1 LFQPGIASVL
11 EDATTPTSVSDRIL
25 LKAMFDAA
33 VAAASPWDHIGK
45 FLPPPPMGRT
55 IIVGAGK
62 ASAQMARAV
71 DDIWTGSLEGL
82 VITGSGQS
90 IDCPRISTRL
100 ASHPVP
106 DVRGQ
111 HATQLLLEHLAGLTQ
126 DDLVIA
132 LISGGGSAMMPAP
145 AAGLTLADEQ
155 AINRALLACGAPIH
169 VMNLIRNQF
178 SLVKGGR
185 LALAAYPARVVT
197 LVLSDIPGDEP
208 SLVASGPTIP
218 MGGSREQARQVAKLY
233 NVDLPAAAATLL
245 RSDRNL
251 APLADDDRFAR
262 NEVYIVASASVSLKA
277 AAAEAER
284 MGLATQILSSSMEGE
299 ASVVG
304 TVQASLIREIRQY
317 RRPFRGPV
325 AILSGGET
333 TVTLKGKGRGGRNAE
348 FLLALAIG
356 IDGLEG
362 ISALA
367 ADTDGRDGSETNAGA
382 FADGT
387 TVSRMRQRG
396 IDPTAWLLNNDAYSA
411 FEAIGDLLFT
421 GPTGTNVNDFRAI
434 LVR

>member
-1 LFQPGIASVL
+1 MPADAATPDRVL
-11 EDATTPTSVSDRIL
+11 LR
-25 LKAMFDAA
+25 AMFDAA
-33 VAAASPWDHIGK
+33 VAAASPWNDIGK
-45 FLPPPPMGRT
+45 HLPSLPRGRT
-55 IIVGAGK
+55 IVVGAGK

-71 DDIWTGSLEGL
+71 DDVWNGPLEGL
-82 VITGSGQS
+82 VITGYGQAT
-90 IDCPRISTRL
+90 DCPRISVRL

-111 HATQLLLEHLAGLTQ
+111 HATQLLLEQLAGLTQ

-145 AAGLTLADEQ
+145 AEGITLADEQ
-155 AINRALLACGAPIH
+155 AINRALLSCGAPIQ

-218 MGGSREQARQVAKLY
+218 MGGSREQARQLAKLY

-262 NEVYIVASASVSLKA
+262 NEVHIVASASVSLEA

-304 TVQASLIREIRQY
+304 TVQASLIREMRQY

-382 FADGT
+382 FADGS
-387 TVSRMRQRG
+387 TVARMRQRG
-396 IDPTAWLLNNDAYSA
+396 IDPMVWLLNNDAYSA

>member
-1 LFQPGIASVL
+1 MLADAATPDRVL
-11 EDATTPTSVSDRIL
+11 LR
-25 LKAMFDAA
+25 AMFDAA
-33 VAAASPWDHIGK
+33 VAAASPWNDIGK
-45 FLPPPPMGRT
+45 HLPTLPRGRT
-55 IIVGAGK
+55 IVVGAGK

-71 DDIWTGSLEGL
+71 DDIWNGPLEGL
-82 VITGSGQS
+82 VITGYGQS
-90 IDCPRISTRL
+90 MDCPRISVRL

-111 HATQLLLEHLAGLTQ
+111 HATQLLLEQLAGLTQ

-145 AAGLTLADEQ
+145 AEGLTLADEQ
-155 AINRALLACGAPIH
+155 AINRALLSCGAPIQ
-169 VMNLIRNQF
+169 VMNVIRNQF

-208 SLVASGPTIP
+208 SLIASGPTIP
-218 MGGSREQARQVAKLY
+218 RGGSREQARQLAKLY

-262 NEVYIVASASVSLKA
+262 NEVHIVASASVSLEA

-304 TVQASLIREIRQY
+304 TVQASLIREMRQY

-333 TVTLKGKGRGGRNAE
+333 TVTIKGKGRGGRNAE

-382 FADGT
+382 FADGS
-387 TVSRMRQRG
+387 TVARMRQRG
-396 IDPTAWLLNNDAYSA
+396 IDPMAWLLNNDAYSA